1 MKNKKKELTSH
12 FHIGDDQ
19 DYHKKCDNNDKDYD
33 KKDWI
38 KQDNPN
44 ENLKVDHMYS
54 NIFHNNDNGNIR
66 NLDKVHSEK
75 KKEKELLSNIQKFS
89 VNDHDTLSL
98 KQKCLMTHDEIEKL
112 SENCLEH
119 NTCVSKGWKEVNDK
133 NYQKDKNLN
142 KNILLSNDMNDS
154 KVEKLNNLR
163 SHMDNSESMNNNY
176 RDIKDKR
183 EVVEYNISLDNNTDF
198 DDVMRKFKG

>member
-1 MKNKKKELTSH
+1 
-12 FHIGDDQ
+12 
-19 DYHKKCDNNDKDYD
+19 
-33 KKDWI
+33 
-38 KQDNPN
+38 
-44 ENLKVDHMYS
+44 
-54 NIFHNNDNGNIR
+54 
-66 NLDKVHSEK
+66 
-75 KKEKELLSNIQKFS
+75 
-89 VNDHDTLSL
+89 
-98 KQKCLMTHDEIEKL
+98 
-112 SENCLEH
+112 
-119 NTCVSKGWKEVNDK
+119 VNDK

-183 EVVEYNISLDNNTDF
+183 EVVEYNISLDNNTNF

>member
-1 MKNKKKELTSH
+1 
-12 FHIGDDQ
+12 
-19 DYHKKCDNNDKDYD
+19 
-33 KKDWI
+33 
-38 KQDNPN
+38 
-44 ENLKVDHMYS
+44 MYS
-54 NIFHNNDNGNIR
+54 NIFHNKDKGKIK